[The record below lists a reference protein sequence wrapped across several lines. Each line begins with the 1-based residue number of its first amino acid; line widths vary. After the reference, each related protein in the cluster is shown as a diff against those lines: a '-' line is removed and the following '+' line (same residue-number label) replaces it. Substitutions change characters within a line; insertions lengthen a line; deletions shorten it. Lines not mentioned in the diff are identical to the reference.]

1 MGFLTTLFQFLIFIK
16 NNTTKTGKRKYMN
29 QGEITE
35 DMEQKSHRVGWI
47 RYFYILGMV
56 GSLLLILH
64 GIGVI

>member
-1 MGFLTTLFQFLIFIK
+1 
-16 NNTTKTGKRKYMN
+16 MN
-29 QGEITE
+29 RGEITE